1 MKLEMLNNKVLV
13 SIKQKQTKTKSGI
26 ILPEEKNE
34 RIVMCK
40 VEAVPVN
47 IDVPITKGD
56 FIYVDKYKL
65 TECEIDGKRFIVDAD
80 DILAVVDIA

>member
-13 SIKQKQTKTKSGI
+13 SIKQKQTKTKAGI

-56 FIYVDKYKL
+56 FIYVDKKL

-80 DILAVVDIA
+80 DILAVVDMA